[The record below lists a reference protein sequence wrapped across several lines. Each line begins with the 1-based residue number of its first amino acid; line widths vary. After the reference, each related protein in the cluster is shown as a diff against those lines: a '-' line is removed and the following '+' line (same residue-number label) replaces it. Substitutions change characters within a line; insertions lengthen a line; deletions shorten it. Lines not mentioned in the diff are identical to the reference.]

1 MHRILKALMM
11 TFGMGLLNSYRRL
24 SIDLL
29 KIQGAMAYVKG
40 VQTVRRWW
48 IGALLLA
55 SVLLLLAAGFVMIH
69 VGFFLWV
76 PWAPATKGLV
86 LLGLGLIY
94 MGLALAVLFKLCS
107 EKAWMES
114 SQANKLIE
122 QATRKS

>member
-1 MHRILKALMM
+1 MM
-11 TFGMGLLNSYRRL
+11 TFGVGLIKSYRRL

-29 KIQGAMAYVKG
+29 KIQAAMAYVKG
-40 VQTVRRWW
+40 VQTMRRWW

-55 SVLLLLAAGFVMIH
+55 SVLLFLAAGFVIIH

-76 PWAPATKGLV
+76 PWAPATKGV
-86 LLGLGLIY
+86 ILLCLGLIY
-94 MGLALAVLFKLCS
+94 MGLALAVIFKLCS
-107 EKAWMES
+107 EKAWMEG